1 MNKIE
6 EQIKKFETIK
16 QKIPQTLIPS
26 LINEKPSISNSLLFY
41 FIKKKHNSSHKNAT
55 KNVFVSNPNI
65 TDNPQEPKQKE
76 KNKFI
81 TQKAEERGKSKTQ
94 QGKSHGNNNE
104 QEKNNKGNNSKD
116 TDSSVRRLNLLQ
128 IENNNMPRGEL
139 KKMFEKDRE
148 EEEKLKNDKK
158 INQEREAGKEEKQ
171 PENEKEKEK
180 EEKPEMQIEEE
191 EKEKKEEPEEKEE
204 ELIIY
209 NPNYNNTNN
218 MNLNRAESG
227 INLPDNFNIFDDY
240 KLKEEEYDNEN
251 NFYYEERNK
260 ETFSKHDIFE
270 ENNIISVENKEEIQ
284 VEIQDKKEQE
294 KEEEEKIP
302 LIENEN
308 NSNCLKICIPLEEE
322 GEKEKKDKMIVKP
335 LPENEI
341 KKLNSDK
348 KNIPEKLLQNKIKR
362 NTTNEI
368 KKNNTSTNINTI
380 TNKTEKNIIPSKS
393 KKKVITDD
401 DEEEF
406 ILKEKIDTKKIYNK
420 KKEGEPI
427 IKTKGSKIQLLL
439 EPDELKNTKEND
451 LNNDNNKSNKKANEK
466 NEIKINI
473 EKESENK
480 IKKNNNLIN
489 KNKNGSQINSTK
501 NSNIYNTYD
510 LLCLNNI
517 HDILI
522 SIEEKLSKEN
532 KDKTAIKKCFDLIDD
547 VKKTDVNNLIRR
559 KKNTYKCVFDILRIL
574 FNDLGKKKIAKNYN
588 NEIVA
593 ILTNVENYYK
603 LVKQNDNE
611 INNIEY
617 FYNRKIAFKYV
628 FSKLELRNCEKENLK
643 GLYIINK
650 DNNGE
655 SNKTITDSNKAIK
668 FIKTF
673 KRYIKTSSKINQE
686 LKNFKKKLEVN
697 EKTNFIK
704 GLLDKYE
711 YCGADLQMSSHL
723 MGYNRLFSHFGLIF
737 SFCNDSNNKKLLGEI
752 EEQKKK
758 EINHT
763 NHINDIKKKGKSVQV
778 SKNGFKEKREAS
790 VNNIK
795 MKSNNNK

>member
-1 MNKIE
+1 
-6 EQIKKFETIK
+6 
-16 QKIPQTLIPS
+16 
-26 LINEKPSISNSLLFY
+26 
-41 FIKKKHNSSHKNAT
+41 
-55 KNVFVSNPNI
+55 
-65 TDNPQEPKQKE
+65 
-76 KNKFI
+76 
-81 TQKAEERGKSKTQ
+81 
-94 QGKSHGNNNE
+94 
-104 QEKNNKGNNSKD
+104 
-116 TDSSVRRLNLLQ
+116 
-128 IENNNMPRGEL
+128 
-139 KKMFEKDRE
+139 
-148 EEEKLKNDKK
+148 
-158 INQEREAGKEEKQ
+158 
-171 PENEKEKEK
+171 
-180 EEKPEMQIEEE
+180 
-191 EKEKKEEPEEKEE
+191 
-204 ELIIY
+204 
-209 NPNYNNTNN
+209 
-218 MNLNRAESG
+218 
-227 INLPDNFNIFDDY
+227 
-240 KLKEEEYDNEN
+240 
-251 NFYYEERNK
+251 
-260 ETFSKHDIFE
+260 
-270 ENNIISVENKEEIQ
+270 
-284 VEIQDKKEQE
+284 
-294 KEEEEKIP
+294 
-302 LIENEN
+302 
-308 NSNCLKICIPLEEE
+308 
-322 GEKEKKDKMIVKP
+322 MIVKP
-335 LPENEI
+335 LPENKI

-795 MKSNNNK
+795 MKNNNNK

>member
-16 QKIPQTLIPS
+16 QKVPTTLIPS

-94 QGKSHGNNNE
+94 QGKNHGNNNE
-104 QEKNNKGNNSKD
+104 QEKNNKGNDSKGMG
-116 TDSSVRRLNLLQ
+116 SSVGKLTLLQ

-139 KKMFEKDRE
+139 KKIFEKDRE
-148 EEEKLKNDKK
+148 EEEKLSNDKK
-158 INQEREAGKEEKQ
+158 INQEKEAGKEEKQ

-218 MNLNRAESG
+218 INLQKMESG
-227 INLPDNFNIFDDY
+227 INIPDNFNIFNDY

-251 NFYYEERNK
+251 NFYNEERNK

-284 VEIQDKKEQE
+284 EEIQEKKEQE
-294 KEEEEKIP
+294 KEEEKNP

-308 NSNCLKICIPLEEE
+308 KSNSLKICIPLEEE
-322 GEKEKKDKMIVKP
+322 GEKEKKDKIIVKP
-335 LPENEI
+335 LPENKI

-348 KNIPEKLLQNKIKR
+348 KNLPEKLLQNKIKR

-368 KKNNTSTNINTI
+368 KKNNTCTNINTN

-401 DEEEF
+401 DDEEF

-451 LNNDNNKSNKKANEK
+451 LNNDNNKSNKKVNEK
-466 NEIKINI
+466 NDIKINI
-473 EKESENK
+473 EKEPDNK
-480 IKKNNNLIN
+480 IKKNNNNLIN

-510 LLCLNNI
+510 LSCLNNI

-532 KDKTAIKKCFDLIDD
+532 KDKTAIKRCFDLIDD
-547 VKKTDVNNLIRR
+547 VKKTDVNNIIRR

-611 INNIEY
+611 INNNEY

-643 GLYIINK
+643 GLYTINK

-655 SNKTITDSNKAIK
+655 SNNTITDSNKAIK

-711 YCGADLQMSSHL
+711 YCGADLQMSPHL
-723 MGYNRLFSHFGLIF
+723 MGYNRLFPHFGLIF

-795 MKSNNNK
+795 MKSINNK

>member
-16 QKIPQTLIPS
+16 QKIPTTLIPS

-284 VEIQDKKEQE
+284 EEIQDKKEQE
-294 KEEEEKIP
+294 KEEKIP
-302 LIENEN
+302 IIENEN

-322 GEKEKKDKMIVKP
+322 GEKEKKDKNIVKP
-335 LPENEI
+335 LPENKI

-368 KKNNTSTNINTI
+368 KKNNTCTNII
-380 TNKTEKNIIPSKS
+380 TNTNKVEKNIIPSKS

-466 NEIKINI
+466 N
-473 EKESENK
+473 
-480 IKKNNNLIN
+480 
-489 KNKNGSQINSTK
+489 
-501 NSNIYNTYD
+501 
-510 LLCLNNI
+510 
-517 HDILI
+517 
-522 SIEEKLSKEN
+522 
-532 KDKTAIKKCFDLIDD
+532 
-547 VKKTDVNNLIRR
+547 
-559 KKNTYKCVFDILRIL
+559 
-574 FNDLGKKKIAKNYN
+574 
-588 NEIVA
+588 
-593 ILTNVENYYK
+593 
-603 LVKQNDNE
+603 
-611 INNIEY
+611 
-617 FYNRKIAFKYV
+617 
-628 FSKLELRNCEKENLK
+628 
-643 GLYIINK
+643 
-650 DNNGE
+650 
-655 SNKTITDSNKAIK
+655 
-668 FIKTF
+668 
-673 KRYIKTSSKINQE
+673 
-686 LKNFKKKLEVN
+686 
-697 EKTNFIK
+697 
-704 GLLDKYE
+704 
-711 YCGADLQMSSHL
+711 
-723 MGYNRLFSHFGLIF
+723 
-737 SFCNDSNNKKLLGEI
+737 
-752 EEQKKK
+752 
-758 EINHT
+758 
-763 NHINDIKKKGKSVQV
+763 
-778 SKNGFKEKREAS
+778 
-790 VNNIK
+790 
-795 MKSNNNK
+795 

>member
-158 INQEREAGKEEKQ
+158 SNQEREAGKEEKQ

-335 LPENEI
+335 LPENKI

-439 EPDELKNTKEND
+439 EPDELKNSKEND
-451 LNNDNNKSNKKANEK
+451 LNNDNNK
-466 NEIKINI
+466 
-473 EKESENK
+473 
-480 IKKNNNLIN
+480 
-489 KNKNGSQINSTK
+489 
-501 NSNIYNTYD
+501 
-510 LLCLNNI
+510 
-517 HDILI
+517 
-522 SIEEKLSKEN
+522 
-532 KDKTAIKKCFDLIDD
+532 
-547 VKKTDVNNLIRR
+547 
-559 KKNTYKCVFDILRIL
+559 
-574 FNDLGKKKIAKNYN
+574 
-588 NEIVA
+588 
-593 ILTNVENYYK
+593 
-603 LVKQNDNE
+603 
-611 INNIEY
+611 
-617 FYNRKIAFKYV
+617 
-628 FSKLELRNCEKENLK
+628 
-643 GLYIINK
+643 
-650 DNNGE
+650 
-655 SNKTITDSNKAIK
+655 
-668 FIKTF
+668 
-673 KRYIKTSSKINQE
+673 
-686 LKNFKKKLEVN
+686 
-697 EKTNFIK
+697 
-704 GLLDKYE
+704 
-711 YCGADLQMSSHL
+711 
-723 MGYNRLFSHFGLIF
+723 
-737 SFCNDSNNKKLLGEI
+737 
-752 EEQKKK
+752 
-758 EINHT
+758 
-763 NHINDIKKKGKSVQV
+763 
-778 SKNGFKEKREAS
+778 
-790 VNNIK
+790 
-795 MKSNNNK
+795 